1 MKISS
6 NSIQTRLTLALAG
19 LVVVAL
25 LLLGVTSYW
34 QAKGA
39 LADSVDETAYA
50 LADHYALQT
59 KSFTDEA
66 VLRLEDLASIQR
78 MRESEDNA
86 ALIASLAETDKRLKL
101 FEMLSYVRPDGS
113 SLRMD
118 GKADFLGDRPYFKK
132 VLETKK
138 SYVSDRIV
146 SRSTGKLSVV
156 IAVPVFNS

>member
-1 MKISS
+1 MKLSS

-39 LADSVDETAYA
+39 LSDSVDKTAYA

-59 KSFTDEA
+59 ENFTKEA
-66 VLRLEDLASIQR
+66 ILHLEDLASIQH
-78 MRESEDNA
+78 MRESEDSG

-101 FEMLSYVRPDGS
+101 FEMLSYVRLDGS

-118 GKADFLGDRPYFKK
+118 GKPDSLGDRIYFKK
-132 VLETKK
+132 VVETKK
-138 SYVSDRIV
+138 TVDCKM
-146 SRSTGKLSVV
+146 KL
-156 IAVPVFNS
+156 NT